1 MKRTLALV
9 FVVSAAVVGLVLAW
23 YAVRQDRE
31 FRRLIAL
38 GDASL
43 AREQTYVAIE
53 AFSGALALRPDSMV
67 AHLKRGDTYRRRGE
81 LSAALRDLRDAS
93 GLDPSPDVAASC
105 GSDGVAFSTRGLSSA
120 AFSGLSCERSG
131 ESPDLYLRARE
142 AATRSSVSTSAKSA
156 SSALVSSAY
165 FASILA
171 RRA

>member
-1 MKRTLALV
+1 MKRTFLLA
-9 FVVSAAVVGLVLAW
+9 FIVSAAIVGLVLAW

-53 AFSGALALRPDSMV
+53 AFSGALALRPESMV

-93 GLDPSPDVAASC
+93 ALDPS
-105 GSDGVAFSTRGLSSA
+105 
-120 AFSGLSCERSG
+120 
-131 ESPDLYLRARE
+131 
-142 AATRSSVSTSAKSA
+142 ATRPLELLGDVNVTLGRYQRATEH
-156 SSALVSSAY
+156 Y
-165 FASILA
+165 
-171 RRA
+171 RRLLTLPDRSPPVPCQLPPSLHPD